1 MFGFFKSK
9 KEKLE
14 EKYAQLLNES
24 HRLSI
29 INRSRSDQKYAEAQK
44 VLVTIENLDKDQ

>member
-1 MFGFFKSK
+1 MFGLFKSK

-14 EKYAQLLNES
+14 AKYAQLLNES

-29 INRSRSDQKYAEAQK
+29 VNRTRSDKKYAEAQE
-44 VLVTIENLDKDQ
+44 VLVYLKTME